1 MLHAKMCFVSTP
13 VSTTAPQPPT
23 GARKTNARRL
33 QPPHGSIFYIRLRIP
48 HRGSSASSIVYVS
61 RPRDRERST

>member
-1 MLHAKMCFVSTP
+1 MLHAKMCFVSNSLNT
-13 VSTTAPQPPT
+13 PQPQEP
-23 GARKTNARRL
+23 GPANARL
-33 QPPHGSIFYIRLRIP
+33 QPPHGSIYIRLRIP

>member
-1 MLHAKMCFVSTP
+1 MLHAKMCFVSNRNSLNT
-13 VSTTAPQPPT
+13 PQPQDDRSQA
-23 GARKTNARRL
+23 GNARL
-33 QPPHGSIFYIRLRIP
+33 QPPHGSIYIRLRIP

>member
-1 MLHAKMCFVSTP
+1 MLHANMCFVSNYYWNTTP
-13 VSTTAPQPPT
+13 HASHWSVEP
-23 GARKTNARRL
+23 GNRRL
-33 QPPHGSIFYIRLRIP
+33 HPPHGSIYIRLRIP

>member
-1 MLHAKMCFVSTP
+1 MLHAKMCFVSNRNSLNT
-13 VSTTAPQPPT
+13 PQPAQEP
-23 GARKTNARRL
+23 GANARL
-33 QPPHGSIFYIRLRIP
+33 QPPHGSIYIRLRIP